1 MLLKDKL
8 EVRDKSIISIR
19 NTLSVLPKLG
29 LAKKPNFHKNGISF
43 IVPVKDEE
51 LWIKP
56 CILSIERVADEIVV
70 VDSPVEDNTT
80 SIQKQKRY

>member
-8 EVRDKSIISIR
+8 EIRDKFIISIR
-19 NTLSVLPKLG
+19 NTLSMLPKLG
-29 LAKKPNFHKNGISF
+29 LVKKPNFYKDGISF

-56 CILSIERVADEIVV
+56 CILSIERVANEIIVIN
-70 VDSPVEDNTT
+70 SSVEDNTT